1 MRLEWK
7 QLLMLAAAGA
17 AFAALAPMAR
27 AQSQNQDAPKT
38 QAQTAQPAPDPL
50 ADAARKAKAEKS
62 KTAPKKVYTDD
73 DLSSMHGGGVSV
85 VGEKDSSAAE
95 GDGASGK
102 SGDASGKTAHDEAW
116 WRDRAKKLHDQ
127 MAQVDGEIAK
137 LQDEEKKGG
146 GSGFNVQSG
155 LTSNTVYF
163 EDRNAKLKNLQQKKA
178 EIQKQMDALEDE
190 ARRADV
196 PVSWVR

>member
-1 MRLEWK
+1 MRNRTHAVLGP
-7 QLLMLAAAGA
+7 AVVI
-17 AFAALAPMAR
+17 AALLAMAAPAL
-27 AQSQNQDAPKT
+27 AQSQDPKPS
-38 QAQTAQPAPDPL
+38 QPAQTQPPPDSV
-50 ADAARKAKAEKS
+50 ADAARKTKADKS

-73 DLSSMHGGGVSV
+73 DLSSLHGGGVSV
-85 VGEKDSSAAE
+85 VGEKETEKPDKEA
-95 GDGASGK
+95 GGA
-102 SGDASGKTAHDEAW
+102 KTANGGAANAAHGEAW
-116 WRDRAKKLHDQ
+116 WRERAQKLRDQ
-127 MAQVDGEIAK
+127 MAQVDSEIAK

-155 LTSNTVYF
+155 LTSNTVF
-163 EDRNAKLKNLQQKKA
+163 LEDRNAKLKNLQQKKA